1 MEIEYGNICPRCGGE
16 FGIRCIE
23 FQSCY
28 DCNYPYEKEERVIK
42 KQARNENDSD
52 DDLPF

>member
-1 MEIEYGNICPRCGGE
+1 MEIEYGEICPRCGAE

-28 DCNYPYEKEERVIK
+28 DCNYPYKKEEKVTK
-42 KQARNENDSD
+42 EQSESDSSD
-52 DDLPF
+52 EELPF